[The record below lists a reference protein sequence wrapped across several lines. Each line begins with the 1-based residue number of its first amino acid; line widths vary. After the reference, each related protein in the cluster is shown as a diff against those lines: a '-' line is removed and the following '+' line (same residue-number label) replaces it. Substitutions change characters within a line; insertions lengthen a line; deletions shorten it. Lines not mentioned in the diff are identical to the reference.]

1 MCASDLRGAA
11 LRSRRLALLFALF
24 LAFAAIPPSGITGCL
39 EGEAC
44 GRQAITENVI
54 PGDGFSA
61 GWKKSDPLRTFISE
75 DLFNHIDGGAEL
87 FLEFG
92 FSQLFVQSYSDGTS
106 ELTASVYRM
115 NDATAALGVYL
126 MKMGKETPFPEI
138 AARNSSEAVQ
148 SAILKGRY
156 FIQVDNFGD
165 SPAPRSAAVALANA
179 VLALVPD
186 EAPGPVLD
194 RLPVEGRVPGSER
207 LIRGQVGLQPYYTFG
222 EGDVLLLNGEV
233 FAALAEYR
241 TSGGAEYTRL
251 MIAYPDAA
259 AASAALEN
267 VRTNLDPYLKPIE
280 SKPLLLTFIDFQ
292 KKFGRLELAG
302 NVLDIRFKLT
312 SLD

>member
-1 MCASDLRGAA
+1 
-11 LRSRRLALLFALF
+11 
-24 LAFAAIPPSGITGCL
+24 
-39 EGEAC
+39 
-44 GRQAITENVI
+44 
-54 PGDGFSA
+54 
-61 GWKKSDPLRTFISE
+61 
-75 DLFNHIDGGAEL
+75 
-87 FLEFG
+87 
-92 FSQLFVQSYSDGTS
+92 
-106 ELTASVYRM
+106 
-115 NDATAALGVYL
+115 